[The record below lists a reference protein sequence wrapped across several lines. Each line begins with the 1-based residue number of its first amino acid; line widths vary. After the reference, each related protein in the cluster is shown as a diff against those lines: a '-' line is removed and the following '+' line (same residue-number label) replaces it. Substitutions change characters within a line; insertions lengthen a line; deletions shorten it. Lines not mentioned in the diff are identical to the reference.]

1 MSYTLD
7 VLTDKEVVGVSPQ
20 KQLAD
25 IWISNNISV
34 FMAVRLSPDVS
45 WRSHNAPQNTHKHNN
60 LLQSK
65 ATAEEVQCEKVESSS
80 SFPLTP
86 LRVARV
92 FIC

>member
-45 WRSHNAPQNTHKHNN
+45 
-60 LLQSK
+60 
-65 ATAEEVQCEKVESSS
+65 
-80 SFPLTP
+80 
-86 LRVARV
+86 
-92 FIC
+92 